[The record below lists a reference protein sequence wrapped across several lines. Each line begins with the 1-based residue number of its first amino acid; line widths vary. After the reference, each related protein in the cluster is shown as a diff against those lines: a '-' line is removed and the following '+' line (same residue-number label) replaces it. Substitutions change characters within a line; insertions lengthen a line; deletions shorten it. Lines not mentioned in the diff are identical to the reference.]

1 MLWIIREVRWRENY
15 FRWSRITTTANY
27 YKQLQE
33 SMKLHVK
40 GDTPRNIKTRLIHAY
55 DKSSFFH
62 KSSRVGEI
70 VYYDMD
76 YREKVFLSRR
86 KLRKLGSLLKAK
98 LKNSP

>member
-1 MLWIIREVRWRENY
+1 
-15 FRWSRITTTANY
+15 
-27 YKQLQE
+27 
-33 SMKLHVK
+33 MKLHVK

-55 DKSSFFH
+55 DKSS
-62 KSSRVGEI
+62 RVGKI